1 MARRKKSYRRKTIGH
16 PSLTS
21 LMGGLIIANRINQ
34 GADPASTIT
43 GALMKGQFDSAVNR
57 FLAYTPAMV
66 TSAAGQKALIQGIG
80 VAVLG
85 AGVRKALP
93 NVRLGTS
100 KLYARI

>member
-43 GALMKGQFDSAVNR
+43 GALMKGNFDAALNR
-57 FLAYTPAMV
+57 FLVYTPAMV
-66 TSAAGQKALIQGIG
+66 TSPAGQKALIQGIG
-80 VAVLG
+80 VAVIG
-85 AGVRKALP
+85 SAIRKGLP
-93 NVRLGTS
+93 NVKLGTS